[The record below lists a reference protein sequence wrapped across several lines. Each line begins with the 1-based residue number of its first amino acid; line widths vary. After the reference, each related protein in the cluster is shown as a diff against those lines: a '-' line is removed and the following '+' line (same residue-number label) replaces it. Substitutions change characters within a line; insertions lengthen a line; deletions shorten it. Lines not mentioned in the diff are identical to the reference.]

1 MKFHRYL
8 FLIFSLVTLQ
18 VFACDCD
25 ALDVLT
31 KENCGVYDVI
41 FEGRVDKVDSCKDG
55 EINISFSI
63 QDLYKGNYLGVI
75 NVKNS
80 CADGCEMHFEKGDSW
95 LIYAEKNNA
104 QDVIVHFCSR
114 SRKLNIGNENDD
126 YEIASGMKYQEEKDM
141 LISIFPTGDQKNTL
155 LKSRSY
161 EKVDPSLIPVFL
173 IVSVVFFILVLWAFK
188 KFVK

>member
-1 MKFHRYL
+1 MKFHRFL
-8 FLIFSLVTLQ
+8 FLFFSLFTLQ

-25 ALDVLT
+25 PLDALT
-31 KENCGVYDVI
+31 KEHCGVYDVI
-41 FEGRVDKVDSCKDG
+41 FEGKVDSVTKCVDG
-55 EINISFSI
+55 EMSISFFI
-63 QDLYKGNYLGVI
+63 EELYKGNYLSQV
-75 NVKNS
+75 NVKNY
-80 CADGCEMHFEKGDSW
+80 CADGCEMHFAKGDVW

-114 SRKLNIGNENDD
+114 SRKLNAANENDD

-141 LISIFPTGDQKNTL
+141 LSSFFSNNEQKNSL

-173 IVSVVFFILVLWAFK
+173 IVSVVFFLLVLWAFK
-188 KFVK
+188 KYVK